1 MRNATCRSALFVVIG
16 SGATSALAGPIGL
29 IDNFSDTSLA
39 EYTQTTVLDNNTVR
53 GVSFSSPAGSLQS
66 ANIDTTPE
74 QMLML
79 RGDFALGIGETL
91 KVDAIVP
98 QQAIFGDIGI
108 AVSSS
113 ATPGAVAAGAT
124 GDVRTAANYV
134 FIAVRENGDLTNT
147 GDRING
153 ATFTAGNP
161 NTTQIATITHDQIS
175 GLYITRLAADQF
187 AAGWINN
194 SNVLSQVFAVTISGG
209 NAVGIGNAVGF
220 YTDVRANG
228 TYGSLD
234 NFRIEAGVPEPASLG
249 LLGIGSLLVLRRR
262 H

>member
-1 MRNATCRSALFVVIG
+1 
-16 SGATSALAGPIGL
+16 L

-53 GVSFSSPAGSLQS
+53 GVAFSSPAGLLQS

-79 RGDFALGIGETL
+79 RNDFAVGIGETL

-108 AVSSS
+108 AVASS
-113 ATPGAVAAGAT
+113 ATPGAVAGGAS

-134 FIAVRENGDLTNT
+134 FIAVREQGDLTAA
-147 GDRING
+147 GDRVNG
-153 ATFTAGNP
+153 ATFTAGNA
-161 NTTQIATITHDQIS
+161 NSTQIANITHDQIS
-175 GLYITRLAADQF
+175 GLYISRLSADQF
-187 AAGWINN
+187 VAGWINN
-194 SNVLSQVFAVTISGG
+194 SNALNQVFAVTISGG

-228 TYGSLD
+228 TYGSVD
-234 NFRIEAGVPEPASLG
+234 NFRIEAGVPEPTSVALLAMSG
-249 LLGIGSLLVLRRR
+249 LLARRR
-262 H
+262 RR